1 MWVCV
6 CFLFFEYRYQVVK
19 THQSEGERL
28 RKLHMS
34 IVATGKF
41 DNDLKEM
48 NKALRD
54 FKKWDEK
61 AKDAI
66 KKTKG
71 FY

>member
-1 MWVCV
+1 M
-6 CFLFFEYRYQVVK
+6 
-19 THQSEGERL
+19 

-54 FKKWDEK
+54 FNKWDEK
-61 AKDAI
+61 AKGAI
-66 KKTKG
+66 MKTKG